1 MMPLCFLLPN
11 SKLLIKYKE
20 SPSFKDTTMSRDL
33 ATVIFGLAA
42 SLCWGSGDFN
52 GGLASR
58 RANASSVVTAAYAIG
73 FVLLVILALLWKEPF
88 PSPRDLVWGGLAG
101 LAGAIGLISFY
112 SALSIGRMG
121 IAAPVS
127 AVLTASLPVLFSVF
141 TEGLPNL
148 LQLAGFVLALL
159 AIGLIS
165 RPERAKGR
173 PEGIGLALL
182 AGCGFG
188 CFFILISRVNHTAT
202 FWPLAMARFTSV
214 LFLLVVVRIRQ
225 QQILPRLTVAPLVL
239 LAGVL
244 DAIGNAFF
252 VLAAHS
258 GRLDVAAVLS
268 SLYPAATVLLASLVL
283 RERVTRIQAMGILLA
298 LVAVPLISV

>member
-1 MMPLCFLLPN
+1 
-11 SKLLIKYKE
+11 
-20 SPSFKDTTMSRDL
+20 MSRTL
-33 ATVIFGLAA
+33 LTVIFGLAA

-58 RANASSVVTAAYAIG
+58 RANASSVVIAAYAVG
-73 FVLLVILALLWKEPF
+73 FILLVALALLWKEPS
-88 PSPRDLVWGGLAG
+88 PSLVDVGWGVLGG

-121 IAAPVS
+121 IAAPIS
-127 AVLTASLPVLFSVF
+127 AVLTASLPVLFSAIIQ
-141 TEGLPNL
+141 GLPGL
-148 LQLAGFVLALL
+148 LQLLGFVLALL

-173 PEGIGLALL
+173 PAGIGLALL

-188 CFFILISRVNHTAT
+188 CFFILISRVHPSAT
-202 FWPLAMARFTSV
+202 FWPLAVARCTAV
-214 LFLLVVVRIRQ
+214 LFLLLVVSIRQ
-225 QQILPRLTVAPLVL
+225 QPILPTVKVAPLIL

-244 DAIGNAFF
+244 DAFGNAFF

-258 GRLDVAAVLS
+258 GRLDIAAILS
-268 SLYPAATVLLASLVL
+268 SLYPAATVLLAALVL
-283 RERVTRIQAMGILLA
+283 RERVSPIQGVGIVLA
-298 LVAVPLISV
+298 LIAVPLISA